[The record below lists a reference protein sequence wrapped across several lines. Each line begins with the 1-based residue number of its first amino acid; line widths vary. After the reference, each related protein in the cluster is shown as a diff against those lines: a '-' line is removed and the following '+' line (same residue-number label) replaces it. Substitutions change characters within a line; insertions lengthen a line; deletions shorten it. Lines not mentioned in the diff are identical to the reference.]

1 MAIGVILLCVSLNLE
16 HSKVNCTLKK
26 IAKFV
31 VVVVETV
38 CGRFKKEEK
47 KICRKI
53 EKKCINRRYGRNN
66 NKFRSVI
73 AHGCDYVFS
82 L

>member
-1 MAIGVILLCVSLNLE
+1 MAIRVILLCVSLNLE

-31 VVVVETV
+31 VVVVVVETV

-47 KICRKI
+47 KNLPK
-53 EKKCINRRYGRNN
+53 N
-66 NKFRSVI
+66 
-73 AHGCDYVFS
+73 
-82 L
+82 

>member
-1 MAIGVILLCVSLNLE
+1 MAIRVILLYVSLNLE